1 MMEIDEILAAAGRG
15 RPPAAIYS
23 SEAVYAAERSRLF
36 PRTWQFLAHESEI
49 PAPGDFVVRRILDD
63 SFIVAR
69 DDNGTVRVL
78 LNVCL
83 HRGMQVCRSELGNTS
98 HFRCPYH
105 NWTYRNTGE
114 LVGVPFHAEAYGG
127 EAGLPKAERSL
138 IRPRHES
145 YRGMIFAC
153 LDPAAPSLADYLG
166 DYRFFLDFYLHQSE
180 SGAQFAGPQRWLI
193 HSNWKIGA
201 ENFAGDSYH
210 TPHTHASIVEI
221 GLFREPRAS
230 KRKEGATYQ
239 VGPGGGTTYKLPTED
254 ARENLGYV
262 GYPAE
267 MIDRMHEAWTPG
279 QLELAGRGRFMVS
292 ASTLF
297 PNLSLVH
304 NWPQVNADGLVV
316 PFISVR
322 LWQPAGPGE
331 TEVLSWFV
339 VDSHAPDWFKA
350 ASYRAYLLCF
360 GSSGMFEQ
368 DDVENWTSITSM
380 SRGYLSSSVLLD
392 STMGLAAPPPA
403 APVDWPAP
411 GTAHVGFGE
420 YGQRAFLRRW
430 AGYCAPPPGQP
441 VAEPDQ
447 EAEVSPLG
455 RSSLRPAADSGGPD
469 SKAVA
474 G

>member
-1 MMEIDEILAAAGRG
+1 MHTDDMLTAAARG

-23 SEAVYAAERSRLF
+23 SAEIHAREREHLF

-63 SFIVAR
+63 SFIVSR
-69 DDNGTVRVL
+69 DDRGQVHVL

-83 HRGMQVCRSELGNTS
+83 HRGMQVCRSETGNTS

-105 NWTYRNTGE
+105 NWTYKNTGE
-114 LVGVPFHAEAYGG
+114 LVGVPFHLDAYGG
-127 EAGLPKAERSL
+127 EAGLSKSDRSL
-138 IRPRHES
+138 VRPRS
-145 YRGMIFAC
+145 DMYRGLIFAC

-166 DYRFFLDFYLHQSE
+166 EYRFFLDFYLNQS
-180 SGAQFAGPQRWLI
+180 SAGAQFHGPQRWLI
-193 HSNWKIGA
+193 NSNWKIAA

-221 GLFREPRAS
+221 GLFREPRAN

-239 VGPGGGTTYKLPTED
+239 TGPGGGTTYKLPTAD
-254 ARENLGYV
+254 ANENLSYV
-262 GYPAE
+262 GYPPE
-267 MIDRMHEAWTPG
+267 MIARMRETWTAEQFDLIGP
-279 QLELAGRGRFMVS
+279 GRFMVS

-322 LWQPAGPGE
+322 LWQPVSATQ
-331 TEVLSWFV
+331 TEVFSWFV
-339 VDSHAPDWFKA
+339 VDRAAPDWFKA
-350 ASYRAYLLCF
+350 ASNRAYLLCF

-380 SRGYLSSSVLLD
+380 SQGYLSRTVLLD
-392 STMGLAAPPPA
+392 STMGLAAERPEVEA
-403 APVDWPAP
+403 AWLAP

-420 YGQRAFLRRW
+420 YGQRAFLERW
-430 AGYCAPPPGQP
+430 ASYCTGTGN
-441 VAEPDQ
+441 VAVPDPAQ
-447 EAEVSPLG
+447 EA
-455 RSSLRPAADSGGPD
+455 AQ
-469 SKAVA
+469 
-474 G
+474 

>member
-1 MMEIDEILAAAGRG
+1 MDIDDMLGQAARG

-23 SEAVYAAERSRLF
+23 SPGVHERERDGLF

-69 DDNGTVRVL
+69 DDGGTVRVL
-78 LNVCL
+78 LNMCL
-83 HRGMQVCRSELGNTS
+83 HRGMQVCRSELGNTT

-114 LVGVPFHAEAYGG
+114 LVGVPFHQDAYGG
-127 EAGLPKAERSL
+127 EEGLVKADRRL
-138 IRPRHES
+138 ISPRHDS
-145 YRGMIFAC
+145 YRGLIFAC
-153 LDPAAPSLADYLG
+153 LDDQAPDLADYLG

-180 SGAQFAGPQRWLI
+180 GGPEFHGPQRWMI
-193 HSNWKIGA
+193 NANWKIAA

-221 GLFREPRAS
+221 GLFREPRAN

-239 VGPGGGTTYKLPTED
+239 VGPGGGTTYKLPTSD
-254 ARENLGYV
+254 TRDNLAYV
-262 GYPAE
+262 GYPPE
-267 MIDRMHEAWTPG
+267 MIERMQRTWSPV
-279 QLELAGRGRFMVS
+279 QQELVGPGRFMVS

-304 NWPQVNADGLVV
+304 NWPQVDADGLVV

-322 LWQPAGPGE
+322 LWQPTGPDQ
-331 TEVLSWFV
+331 TEVFSWFV
-339 VDSHAPDWFKA
+339 VDSQAPDWFKE
-350 ASYRAYLLCF
+350 ASHRAYLLCF

-368 DDVENWTSITSM
+368 DDVENWTSITAM
-380 SRGYLSSSVLLD
+380 SRGHLSRSVLLD
-392 STMGLAAPPPA
+392 STMGMTGETSAPQA
-403 APVDWPAP
+403 DWPAP

-420 YGQRAFLRRW
+420 FGQRAFLRRW
-430 AGYCAPPPGQP
+430 ARYCGHGHGRAAGQ
-441 VAEPDQ
+441 EGT
-447 EAEVSPLG
+447 G
-455 RSSLRPAADSGGPD
+455 R
-469 SKAVA
+469 
-474 G
+474 